1 MGLFDD
7 LLEEDNIQTTPKR
20 QGLFDDLLE
29 DDDLTPSQQPA
40 VDDYFTPRPLKT
52 QQEEREIGTLEGISN
67 AARNA
72 FDSSRQAMDVVGGV
86 TPEEAQN
93 IAKIEFDKKSRKFAP
108 GYDEYQKAEG
118 MNAVLAFAKNPI
130 EVTSNIVAEGLAGSL
145 PALGAGLVTGGVAA
159 AAAAPTVI
167 GAPVAFTGGQIAG
180 TFAGSLAT
188 EYGSKVL
195 EELQGD
201 GMDISDPNSIQTFFS
216 NEELLGKAK
225 DKALKR
231 GVPIAAFDAISAGI
245 GGKLG
250 RVFGTKV
257 ITEGSKVIGKQF
269 ATKTGE
275 ALTELG
281 VQAGL
286 GAGGEVAGA
295 LAAGETPSIK
305 AAFGEAIG
313 EVGTGSI
320 EVLQGK
326 IADNRAM
333 AKTREDAKIKVASE
347 LSTKL
352 EENNAPLTAN
362 IVTTRTAANI
372 EQDKLAAQLD
382 EELSIQQ
389 TAAAAAQQQQTNA
402 TKEIIKPEGVREEPQ
417 DRTQGQ
423 NSEEAGVSRSLL
435 SATRSEEERQIARD
449 IVSELQAVSNNT
461 ATNEQ
466 IARLS
471 MDGLV
476 DVRRGQAII
485 NEDGEGILAQAQAP
499 LPKLTPE
506 ARAAEVEATPR
517 PLPIDALPTET
528 PGAQYGREAELFDV
542 FGGVR
547 RRPVDVAEPIIG
559 EKPQTSPIVSE
570 QVTETTP
577 VEQVAETQIAEEPII
592 SEKPQTSEIV
602 GAETPTIVEQEQV
615 ATTEAQAPEVA
626 PVRKYSIDSPEVKQA
641 VEQTTS
647 VQFLNRK
654 LARVESEASAAE
666 EAYNVAQSNLQ
677 QSDKRM
683 ANYQDYVRSEKR
695 AKSVRDSARKEVE
708 KVRLELSEERTRKAP
723 FVRLELNSAAQ
734 EAAATPT
741 PAVSETIKEPAQAA
755 VTAQPTEFGFVKD
768 IDSTRENIKKNLIR
782 FASGMSGLSDMRRG
796 SYARAGHR
804 NYGIG
809 FDVGLLSKNTINE
822 LANFI
827 VNLDTQVFIDS
838 GAFSSFKKAIKEGRT
853 VEALDF
859 DKILAKY
866 DAIIDEIDKANAVEK
881 TDYPRPML
889 VMPDVIGNQK
899 ASLDLIDKHK
909 NWIATSISMD
919 LSVPIIPIPLGELSL
934 SDAYSSIID
943 ILKTNTLGLEIDPNK
958 FVVGI
963 PSNAE
968 AISRDKLAEFLK
980 QSQPPRIHFLG
991 AAADKNISPLI
1002 DVVAQ
1007 NSPNTQ
1013 VTADASKVRSAILN
1027 GVAKGKTRQQA
1038 IFDALYQEDDPN
1050 IVLESIGKNPEQL
1063 APTEPETQ
1071 PAPTAQPEDIA
1082 VGNRVK
1088 LGKSPQ
1094 TYTIEEVIP
1103 QTATEQELGEKYYSV
1118 KNERTGEVQVVE
1130 ERDLKKVGGK
1140 KVRKMA
1146 IQRSSIWEY
1155 PFQEIPSAATSINEE
1170 KLPQTFN
1177 IVKFKSGTIN
1187 ADIGGG
1193 RFNNAT
1199 ESLAEKGVENV
1210 IYDPFNR
1217 TQEWNS
1223 SATSRISG
1231 GKANTATINNVLNV
1245 IKEPEN
1251 RERVIMQAADSVKQ
1265 DGEAYFLIHEGDR
1278 SGNSRIT
1285 KQKDGVALSWQE
1297 HKKAEAY
1304 ISEIKKHFG
1313 TVVRSGNLITATN
1326 PIKEVAIS
1334 YNQLPENIQKEADFV
1349 PNKESTSWKL
1359 EQVSVEDL
1367 MENSPAGM
1375 TGDISEIEGYDIDS
1389 LIKSIKKDGVKQ
1401 PVVVVRN
1408 ADGSIDIEGNHRV
1421 YAAYEAG
1428 LDTIP
1433 AYVLQ
1438 KQDTPKQAVEEKISK
1453 TALIDKDGSIISAPD
1468 KNHAMLMEESQ
1479 FNLDAGEYPPMENYG
1494 FVTNF
1499 GRFVGQKE
1507 AQEIARNSQQVI
1519 GGQQISGELVTAINE
1534 EEGANILRL
1543 NVQGASGN
1551 KFNEAGFKRFPGIA
1565 VTKTNSTTLT
1575 SHPLYNAAKNFENV
1589 KAAKIIVDELIDDQ
1603 FIFDVFAS
1611 IDETKPAYIVPVLKG
1626 EGDSLNMLPV
1636 ALAEKLSNA
1645 SGIPV
1650 WGNLIQ
1656 ATSEQSTGA
1665 GVNDKAEISRQFMG
1679 EAPPEGSQI
1688 IIVDDYLATGRTIA
1702 SLENMSGTASAVAT
1716 IALGRY
1722 GKQYGLTT
1730 KQAENLLKKAN
1741 ITRERFYE
1749 IYGLQPE
1756 QAITGIEAQ
1765 VYLLNG
1771 AAGEG
1776 GLTSRF
1782 PVEKISPSNERIKNI
1797 ANVPR
1802 AIELF
1807 GGAGLFALGV
1817 KGIVKIGYVVEAD
1830 QRIAEFYEEAHGVPV
1845 IQDYVQNVKFYGI
1858 NGGHLQAS
1866 PVCKNFSGAK
1876 NKKQIT
1882 EADIRN
1888 DKTAADAVSQAIE
1901 DTQPN
1906 TISIENVKQ
1915 YKGSDSYNSI
1925 IATLERNG
1933 YIYDANV
1940 YKASDFGAPTSRERL
1955 IIRAVKKGGVLP
1967 EVKKKNKRVS
1977 WYDSLK
1983 DIVND
1988 LPNHDIYKRKYP
2000 AKMMRAL
2007 ERKGID
2013 LFNVREP
2020 LLISGMSGESMR
2032 WSNEPAF
2039 TLLASPGSLNII
2051 ALPGGIIKK
2060 VTARAMARMTGVP
2073 DSFPLPADEALAKTI
2088 IGNGIPPALTRS
2100 VIGDLIQKN
2109 QKPEVAIP
2117 KVAAEKNQYTFDAA
2131 EKEVTKFFGEMPE
2144 GIVIVNNTTDPD
2156 LQFKAGYDVKTGEI
2170 ILNLAYIDKKE
2181 NIGDIISH
2189 ELGHYIFGDPQFR
2202 ADFQEFWEM
2211 MTPEEQA
2218 EADRIINQFYN
2229 NETGETKIEEKQ
2241 IRAFMQLISDS
2252 KAQPQWKQL
2261 LDSIKRWINK
2271 YLGTKFQTKD
2281 RTALAILSTAMNRFA
2296 SGERIIRETESGV
2309 LRSVDT
2315 DQGNEYPSVG
2325 ININDKT
2332 QDFTGQILRGEKT
2345 IETRD
2350 TNSLKASIGKRVGIV
2365 RTGKGKAVLVGYANV
2380 GEPIVYNNAEE
2391 FRADQDK
2398 HLVEEN
2404 TKFDIKLGEKKYGY
2418 PLTDIEAIDP
2428 IEIPA
2433 NLSNWY
2439 SARSIPQP
2447 KPSSIRRMAAEPR
2460 REKVA
2465 GKERGEII
2473 TTPEGI
2479 IKQSK
2484 AVIRNKFFDGTEVSD
2499 ERTLQAWNYIEQFLD
2514 IESGASNELAG
2525 IVNDVV
2531 DQETN
2536 SKARMGAGLFH
2547 AELGNYAAKLAAQ
2560 GDMTMLPYIIRRI
2573 NTMRLDDRAGG
2584 LSKEARDMRA
2594 RQELDIDG
2602 FNTLKTENESKVER
2616 TAATL
2621 FGTDR
2626 PSKDQVKI
2634 VQDAINAAE
2643 DETIGNPEDVAAE
2656 IEKVENRTGRRVV
2669 DKVEG
2674 KIKESTEPKKE
2685 ELLISFEN
2693 LDADK
2698 KIKGITL
2705 KYNPQK
2711 VNVAKNIQNFI
2722 IGKMV
2727 DYRKTLVNQGAGGL
2741 ESTFW
2746 QTMSNLENKPGPLG
2760 ELDQAQNNE
2769 LARIVKNTL
2778 IKLGLQGE
2786 PDNTKMT
2793 DIEKVASILNENKL
2807 SDEKR
2812 LEADSRIVEEIER
2825 RRQSDLA
2832 SGSSPEAVNAKYDVI
2847 LDAWNEAMS
2856 RQLNMPISDNM
2867 LQRLLKSEIKQRNT
2881 QIGELINEN
2890 DGRVTE
2896 QVKNDIV
2903 DSIIRRVYGVSKES
2917 ETGIEMDEDYSNL
2930 QSYLKQTINNMYAT
2944 AIQKKNAA
2952 YAKRQ
2957 AERSLK
2963 NNVDAQAQSII
2974 NQLSTE
2980 LSDTPSFSPQ
2990 IENKVKVI
2998 VQQDLRQRPN
3008 MGRKQ
3013 PWTSQLTAKLID
3025 AGVNE
3030 TQAQTIAELTWRQ
3043 HEIKAMDRELKEL
3056 QTAAEKGSLAV
3067 IVQRI
3072 KDTPLAMQ
3080 QEPNWMQGVIREYLV
3095 EAGLSDKAA
3104 ETAAKLYESVI
3115 SEKFAEAKQKA
3126 FETTLNKSAPWQNY
3140 LSRNSRLGKDALKR
3154 IQDAIRTGVLDPT
3167 QNVES
3172 IIARE
3177 NGWSG
3182 FTKEQFQRIVQLDN
3196 VISNP
3201 DTDQVTKAEAM
3212 DELNKIIVKA
3222 KIPVRFKDAI
3232 GAYYV
3237 GQALMGIPTLTVN
3250 IASPIGF
3257 SFRNLITD
3265 IGRYAFTEP
3274 SRTPMAFETF
3284 LDSMKSWYNQ
3294 SSYAFRN
3301 QIYMNDVVEYLNGQ
3315 NVLREL
3321 FDKGKAQW
3329 AKGEYA
3335 SGMANMLVGMT
3346 QITGRVLSAL
3356 DQGAISMLE
3365 NQNITRYAME
3375 AMKQRNIPQSK
3386 RKEIAN
3392 MILNTRRRTYAE
3404 NIAAGME
3411 KDRAGVLADL
3421 AVRSEISNAL
3431 SPEGINFN
3439 DILDSAIN
3447 DSLQSVGRN
3456 KTINIDGVVQENKRL
3471 SDAGMLSYLPIE
3483 FLQKIASGAA
3493 SSGPLMQVFS
3503 KMVYGFALVPA
3514 RVFHT
3519 TAWYSPYG
3527 FIRLGIDAY
3536 KKNKGEDSPYA
3547 MSLQTDLQ
3555 YKQRLTDA
3563 IAGSIVML
3571 GLAALASGS
3580 TDDDEEKKF
3589 KIVITGN
3596 GPSYS
3601 ADRQFFDSWN
3611 KKWKPYSI
3619 HIVMGDTIIP
3629 INIGR
3634 GGEALFFPIMLA
3646 GALDDWAIKKKL
3658 NLTKKT
3664 PEDLNFAVE
3673 ALGSAFFALAQR
3685 GPYAAFT
3692 KPLFDASKEGK
3703 ITEELVGQAGFFGKT
3718 FVPIL
3723 GASVARNISDFINDP
3738 VDRSSLE
3745 GAIYANTPVIGPW
3758 MGAKALNA
3766 LGQPVRADDWGDKLY
3781 KLGAPVVFS
3790 FPKNTPENELNE
3802 LILKKGS
3809 GPSIPTRSN
3818 AQKRFGDVMTDKEF
3832 ETYVREYGRVVSDKM
3847 FKNRKKLENMSV
3859 KNYDDELQRYVTGY
3873 SIDGIKI
3880 SGASDMAVRAVKKMR
3895 TQ

>member
-1 MGLFDD
+1 MPFR
-7 LLEEDNIQTTPKR
+7 LLDEEPKKLETEITPQQTPR
-20 QGLFDDLLE
+20 IGSFRLLE
-29 DDDLTPSQQPA
+29 DEPAFAQSSQPA
-40 VDDYFTPRPLKT
+40 YKYDASRFRPKGLTSTKST
-52 QQEEREIGTLEGISN
+52 QEAPEEQSIFRQVADIPLGI
-67 AARNA
+67 AR
-72 FDSSRQAMDVVGGV
+72 GGV
-86 TPEEAQN
+86 TGIKMMTDILGADNPVSKSLAGVEGYMADLMSAQAKEDQQEISRIMKDAEDKGFGEQVKAGIKAFS
-93 IAKIEFDKKSRKFAP
+93 IAPVDIMSQALGTMAP
-108 GYDEYQKAEG
+108 
-118 MNAVLAFAKNPI
+118 VLA
-130 EVTSNIVAEGLAGSL
+130 TGLAGSAAKL
-145 PALGAGLVTGGVAA
+145 GALGIRAVQTGVGAGMGAGMIKGEIYNEVKNELINSGTPEELAEKAAVEAQSYGGKNLDQILLGAGLGAASTLGAEQILTRLITKQGVAPSAGIISRTLKGGFTEAIPEGVQAAQEQLAKNVALQREGFDVDPSRGVVAA
-159 AAAAPTVI
+159 ATMEAIA
-167 GAPVAFTGGQIAG
+167 GAPLGGLAG
-180 TFAGSLAT
+180 AVEQPA
-188 EYGSKVL
+188 KVKTL
-195 EELQGD
+195 EEEKFE
-201 GMDISDPNSIQTFFS
+201 QT
-216 NEELLGKAK
+216 NE
-225 DKALKR
+225 
-231 GVPIAAFDAISAGI
+231 IA
-245 GGKLG
+245 
-250 RVFGTKV
+250 RN
-257 ITEGSKVIGKQF
+257 
-269 ATKTGE
+269 
-275 ALTELG
+275 
-281 VQAGL
+281 
-286 GAGGEVAGA
+286 
-295 LAAGETPSIK
+295 AA
-305 AAFGEAIG
+305 
-313 EVGTGSI
+313 
-320 EVLQGK
+320 
-326 IADNRAM
+326 
-333 AKTREDAKIKVASE
+333 
-347 LSTKL
+347 
-352 EENNAPLTAN
+352 ENGAPLTASALQDKA
-362 IVTTRTAANI
+362 AANLN
-372 EQDKLAAQLD
+372 QDELARKLE
-382 EELSIQQ
+382 EELSISAVKPSVAAPIAIPTKDEYVARYSAIAQAAPEELTRAEQ
-389 TAAAAAQQQQTNA
+389 SFTNELTTADTEEKRINAQNALDAIKEVKAAAAAQPPTTYATQEIIQQQ
-402 TKEIIKPEGVREEPQ
+402 GVREEPQ
-417 DRTQGQ
+417 DRTQVGATT
-423 NSEEAGVSRSLL
+423 ETGVSDSILD
-435 SATRSEEERQIARD
+435 ATRSKEERQVARD
-449 IVSELQAVSNNT
+449 IVSELQAVANNT
-461 ATNEQ
+461 ATGEQ

-471 MDGLV
+471 MEGLV

-506 ARAAEVEATPR
+506 ARAAEVETAPATP
-517 PLPIDALPTET
+517 T
-528 PGAQYGREAELFDV
+528 PSEL
-542 FGGVR
+542 
-547 RRPVDVAEPIIG
+547 IIG
-559 EKPQTSPIVSE
+559 EKPQVSPIVGE
-570 QVTETTP
+570 QVAEATPAEPTVKESLTVQPAQAAPVAAP
-577 VEQVAETQIAEEPII
+577 VEQVVTPPVEVAPTIAEAAPVEPIALAPETAAVDRYTELSRNPKIGTAKERKALEPTVATTTFKTSRGSTYYILPDGKIRRDKYSGTTSYSDQIAFVSPENAEKIKEIRNEYEEGKNTSVEITPEVIRFRFNEKIAEVPIA
-592 SEKPQTSEIV
+592 SQSPQEGLSPFELSGGRYPHLGDPVVSPAPVTEQAAPAEAPAPE
-602 GAETPTIVEQEQV
+602 GAPAPQVEQEI
-615 ATTEAQAPEVA
+615 EVG
-626 PVRKYSIDSPEVKQA
+626 D
-641 VEQTTS
+641 
-647 VQFLNRK
+647 
-654 LARVESEASAAE
+654 EASVNLAGRNETVTIARIEDINGVPTAYFDYFGYKSRPLAE
-666 EAYNVAQSNLQ
+666 MQLVKKSKQNI
-677 QSDKRM
+677 
-683 ANYQDYVRSEKR
+683 
-695 AKSVRDSARKEVE
+695 AKAE
-708 KVRLELSEERTRKAP
+708 RKAK
-723 FVRLELNSAAQ
+723 
-734 EAAATPT
+734 EAKASQIEITPPKPEDFFSNEEIASLVSGKAPDGWKSDTSTRDDFFLTDTNGKRWSFKPQYENGEITSILMRAEGQVTGVTITKAPT
-741 PAVSETIKEPAQAA
+741 PAVSE
-755 VTAQPTEFGFVKD
+755 
-768 IDSTRENIKKNLIR
+768 
-782 FASGMSGLSDMRRG
+782 
-796 SYARAGHR
+796 
-804 NYGIG
+804 
-809 FDVGLLSKNTINE
+809 
-822 LANFI
+822 
-827 VNLDTQVFIDS
+827 
-838 GAFSSFKKAIKEGRT
+838 
-853 VEALDF
+853 
-859 DKILAKY
+859 
-866 DAIIDEIDKANAVEK
+866 
-881 TDYPRPML
+881 
-889 VMPDVIGNQK
+889 
-899 ASLDLIDKHK
+899 
-909 NWIATSISMD
+909 
-919 LSVPIIPIPLGELSL
+919 
-934 SDAYSSIID
+934 
-943 ILKTNTLGLEIDPNK
+943 
-958 FVVGI
+958 
-963 PSNAE
+963 
-968 AISRDKLAEFLK
+968 
-980 QSQPPRIHFLG
+980 
-991 AAADKNISPLI
+991 
-1002 DVVAQ
+1002 
-1007 NSPNTQ
+1007 
-1013 VTADASKVRSAILN
+1013 
-1027 GVAKGKTRQQA
+1027 
-1038 IFDALYQEDDPN
+1038 
-1050 IVLESIGKNPEQL
+1050 
-1063 APTEPETQ
+1063 APT
-1071 PAPTAQPEDIA
+1071 QPEGIA
-1082 VGNRVK
+1082 VGNRIK

-1103 QTATEQELGEKYYSV
+1103 QTATERDLGEQYYSV

-1130 ERDLKKVGGK
+1130 AMDMKKVGGK
-1140 KVRKMA
+1140 RARKMA
-1146 IQRSSIWEY
+1146 ISD
-1155 PFQEIPSAATSINEE
+1155 
-1170 KLPQTFN
+1170 
-1177 IVKFKSGTIN
+1177 GT
-1187 ADIGGG
+1187 
-1193 RFNNAT
+1193 
-1199 ESLAEKGVENV
+1199 
-1210 IYDPFNR
+1210 
-1217 TQEWNS
+1217 
-1223 SATSRISG
+1223 
-1231 GKANTATINNVLNV
+1231 
-1245 IKEPEN
+1245 
-1251 RERVIMQAADSVKQ
+1251 
-1265 DGEAYFLIHEGDR
+1265 
-1278 SGNSRIT
+1278 
-1285 KQKDGVALSWQE
+1285 
-1297 HKKAEAY
+1297 
-1304 ISEIKKHFG
+1304 
-1313 TVVRSGNLITATN
+1313 
-1326 PIKEVAIS
+1326 IS
-1334 YNQLPENIQKEADFV
+1334 YNQLPSNIQKEADFV
-1349 PNKESTSWKL
+1349 PNKESTLWKL

-1389 LIKSIKKDGVKQ
+1389 LIKSIRKDGVKQ
-1401 PVVVVRN
+1401 PIVMVRN

-1438 KQDTPKQAVEEKISK
+1438 KQGILKQAVEEKISK

-1534 EEGANILRL
+1534 EESANILRL

-1565 VTKTNSTTLT
+1565 VTRTNSETLT
-1575 SHPLYNAAKNFENV
+1575 SHPLYNAAKRFNNV
-1589 KAAKIIVDELIDDQ
+1589 EAAKIIVDEFVDDQ
-1603 FIFDVFAS
+1603 MVFDVFTN
-1611 IDETKPAYIVPVLKG
+1611 IDPNKPAYIVPVLKG
-1626 EGDSLNMLPV
+1626 EADSMNMLPV

-1645 SGIPV
+1645 SGVPV

-1665 GVNDKAEISRQFMG
+1665 GVNEKTEISRQFMG
-1679 EAPPEGSQI
+1679 EAPPAGSQI

-1702 SLENMSGTASAVAT
+1702 SLENMTGTASSVAT
-1716 IALGRY
+1716 IASGRY
-1722 GKQYGLTT
+1722 GNQYGLTT
-1730 KQAENLLKKAN
+1730 QRAEKLLEKAG

-1765 VYLLNG
+1765 AYILNG

-1782 PVEKISPSNERIKNI
+1782 PVEKISPSNEGIKNI
-1797 ANVPR
+1797 ANVP
-1802 AIELF
+1802 ESVV
-1807 GGAGLFALGV
+1807 LFAGGGLTELGLV
-1817 KGIVKIGYVVEAD
+1817 GIVRNGYVVEAN

-1858 NGGHLQAS
+1858 NGGHLHAS
-1866 PVCKNFSGAK
+1866 PVCKNFSTAK
-1876 NKKQIT
+1876 NKQQVT
-1882 EADIRN
+1882 EQ
-1888 DKTAADAVSQAIE
+1888 DKIIDREAAGAVAQAIR
-1901 DTQPN
+1901 DIQPN
-1906 TISIENVKQ
+1906 TVSIENVTG
-1915 YKGSDSYNSI
+1915 YKDTESYNSI
-1925 IATLERNG
+1925 ISALEENG
-1933 YIYDANV
+1933 YIYDANF
-1940 YKASDFGAPTSRERL
+1940 YNANDFGAPTSRKRL
-1955 IIRAVKKGGVLP
+1955 IVRAVKKGGVLP
-1967 EVKKKNKRVS
+1967 EIRKKKKRMS
-1977 WYDSLK
+1977 WYDAVK

-1988 LPNHDIYKRKYP
+1988 LPDHDINAARYP
-2000 AKMMRAL
+2000 ARMMSYLAA
-2007 ERKGID
+2007 KGID
-2013 LFNVREP
+2013 IYNVDQP
-2020 LLISGMSGESMR
+2020 LLISGTDGKTFR
-2032 WSNEPAF
+2032 NADQPAMTF
-2039 TLLASPGSLNII
+2039 LATPRALNII

-2109 QKPEVAIP
+2109 EKPEVAVP

-2131 EKEVTKFFGEMPE
+2131 EKEVTNFFGEMPE

-2170 ILNLAYIDKKE
+2170 IINLAYIDKKE

-2202 ADFQEFWEM
+2202 ADFQEFWDM

-2229 NETGETKIEEKQ
+2229 NETNETKIEEKQ

-2261 LDSIKRWINK
+2261 LDSIKRWMNK
-2271 YLGTKFQTKD
+2271 YFGTKFQTTD

-2296 SGERIIRETESGV
+2296 SGERIIREIDSGV
-2309 LRSVDT
+2309 L
-2315 DQGNEYPSVG
+2315 
-2325 ININDKT
+2325 K
-2332 QDFTGQILRGEKT
+2332 
-2345 IETRD
+2345 
-2350 TNSLKASIGKRVGIV
+2350 
-2365 RTGKGKAVLVGYANV
+2365 
-2380 GEPIVYNNAEE
+2380 
-2391 FRADQDK
+2391 
-2398 HLVEEN
+2398 
-2404 TKFDIKLGEKKYGY
+2404 
-2418 PLTDIEAIDP
+2418 
-2428 IEIPA
+2428 
-2433 NLSNWY
+2433 
-2439 SARSIPQP
+2439 
-2447 KPSSIRRMAAEPR
+2447 MAAEPK

-2479 IKQSK
+2479 IKQTQE
-2484 AVIRNKFFDGTEVSD
+2484 VLRNKFFDGTEVSD
-2499 ERTLQAWNYIEQFLD
+2499 NATQQAWNYIEQLLD
-2514 IESGASNELAG
+2514 IKSGAANALAG
-2525 IVNDVV
+2525 QINDVV

-2536 SKARMGAGLFH
+2536 SDSRMGASLFSVSL
-2547 AELGNYAAKLAAQ
+2547 ANYAAKLAAQ

-2573 NTMRLDDRAGG
+2573 NRMPVDNLAGG
-2584 LSKEARDMRA
+2584 RSEAGEALRA
-2594 RQELDIDG
+2594 AREYQIDG
-2602 FNTLKTENESKVER
+2602 FNTLKTEDKAKVER

-2621 FGTDR
+2621 FGTDK
-2626 PSKDQVKI
+2626 PSKDQVK
-2634 VQDAINAAE
+2634 VVEDAIKASE

-2705 KYNPQK
+2705 KYSPQK
-2711 VNVAKNIQNFI
+2711 VNVVKNIQNLI

-2727 DYRKTLVNQGAGGL
+2727 DYRKALVNQGAGGL

-2746 QTMSNLENKPGPLG
+2746 QTMSSLENKPGPLG
-2760 ELDQAQNNE
+2760 EIDQAQNNE

-2786 PDNTKMT
+2786 PKNTKMT

-2812 LEADSRIVEEIER
+2812 LEADQRIVQEIER
-2825 RRQSDLA
+2825 RRQSELA

-2881 QIGELINEN
+2881 QISELINEN
-2890 DGRVTE
+2890 DGRVVE
-2896 QVKNDIV
+2896 EVKNDIV
-2903 DSIIRRVYGVSKES
+2903 DSIIRRIYGVSKES

-2998 VQQDLRQRPN
+2998 VQQDLRQNPN

-3025 AGVNE
+3025 AGVDE
-3030 TQAQTIAELTWRQ
+3030 TQAQTISELTWRQ
-3043 HEIKAMDRELKEL
+3043 HEIKKMDRDLKEL
-3056 QTAAEKGSLAV
+3056 KTAAEKGSLAV
-3067 IVQRI
+3067 IIDRI
-3072 KDTPLAMQ
+3072 KTTPLEKQ

-3196 VISNP
+3196 VISSP

-3257 SFRNLITD
+3257 SVRNLITD

-3274 SRTPMAFETF
+3274 SRIPMAFETF

-3335 SGMANMLVGMT
+3335 NGMANMLVGMT

-3392 MILNTRRRTYAE
+3392 MIFDTRRRTYAE
-3404 NIAAGME
+3404 NVAAGME

-3421 AVRSEISNAL
+3421 AVRSEIINAL
-3431 SPEGINFN
+3431 SPEGIDFK
-3439 DILDSAIN
+3439 DVLDSAIN

-3456 KTINIDGVVQENKRL
+3456 KTINVDGIVKENERL
-3471 SDAGMLSYLPIE
+3471 SDAGVLSYLPIE

-3580 TDDDEEKKF
+3580 ADDDEEKKF

-3601 ADRQFFDSWN
+3601 ADRQFFDAWH
-3611 KKWKPYSI
+3611 KKYKPYSI
-3619 HIVMGDTIIP
+3619 NIVMGDTVIP

-3646 GALDDWAIKKKL
+3646 GALDDWGIKKKL
-3658 NLTKKT
+3658 NLTKKE
-3664 PEDLNFAVE
+3664 PEDLNLAVE
-3673 ALGSAFFALAQR
+3673 VLGSSFFALAQR

-3703 ITEELVGQAGFFGKT
+3703 ITEELVSQAGFFGKT

-3723 GASVARNISDFINDP
+3723 GSSLSRNISDFINDP
-3738 VDRSSLE
+3738 IDRSSLE
-3745 GAIYANTPVIGPW
+3745 GAIYANTPIVGPW

-3766 LGQPVRADDWGDKLY
+3766 LGQPIRADDWGDRLF
-3781 KLGAPVVFS
+3781 KLGVPVVFS

-3802 LILKKGS
+3802 LILQKGS
-3809 GPSIPTRSN
+3809 GPSIPTRAN
-3818 AQKRFGDVMTDKEF
+3818 AQKRFGDVLTDKEF

-3847 FKNRKKLENMSV
+3847 FKNRKQLEKMSV
-3859 KNYDDELQRYVTGY
+3859 KDYDDELQRYVTGY

-3880 SGASDMAVRAVKKMR
+3880 TGASDMAVRAVRRMR
-3895 TQ
+3895 GE